1 LRNRGPLYRLRLY
14 RGSRLKPGPLRGGF
28 TRGLTH
34 LQRLGASARRNDL
47 GWPSWF
53 VRSPYKVGRGMYK
66 LPSIDG
72 VLEIENAV
80 STATE
85 ISEESNMVS
94 LATNSSAAMKTE
106 EVSMASNV
114 IEFPKNVT
122 ESYVPAK
129 VSNYVKFGHY
139 GDVKTIK
146 KSGQFY
152 PVFITGLSGNGKTM
166 MIEQVHA
173 DLKKELFRVNIT
185 IETDE
190 DDLIGH
196 YALIDG
202 KTVWQDGPV
211 VMAMER
217 GATLL
222 LDEVDLASNKIMC
235 LQPVL
240 EGNPL
245 LIKKE
250 GRIVRPKAGF
260 SVMATANTKGKG
272 SEDGRFIGT
281 NILNEAFLERFPITV
296 EQEYP
301 SVSVERKIINKLMFS
316 LGCLDEEF
324 SGKLV
329 DWADLIRKTFYDGGC
344 DEIIATRRLVHIVHA
359 FSIFKDRMKAI
370 AMCVARFDD
379 QTKETFMDLYSK
391 LDEKVSMPSDETEE
405 GEDSESTEKEEEEDF
420 KPW

>member
-1 LRNRGPLYRLRLY
+1 MMNMKMTPAKKKFVEIAQAEFGEGETL
-14 RGSRLKPGPLRGGF
+14 SKEQVVDLKEKY
-28 TRGLTH
+28 
-34 LQRLGASARRNDL
+34 SL

-53 VRSPYKVGRGMYK
+53 VRSPFKVDRGMYR
-66 LPSIDG
+66 LPTIDG
-72 VLEIENAV
+72 SLDV
-80 STATE
+80 ATVQSPTNTE
-85 ISEESNMVS
+85 DANMAS
-94 LATNSSAAMKTE
+94 LATNVAAARIETAEM
-106 EVSMASNV
+106 VSNV
-114 IEFPKNVT
+114 VEFPMNT

-129 VSNYVKFGHY
+129 VNGYVKFGHY
-139 GDVKTIK
+139 ADVKTIK

-152 PVFITGLSGNGKTM
+152 PIFITGLSGNGKTM

-173 DLKKELFRVNIT
+173 ELKKELFRVNIT

-196 YALIDG
+196 YALVDG
-202 KTVWQDGPV
+202 RTVWQDGPV
-211 VMAMER
+211 TLAMER

-260 SVMATANTKGKG
+260 TVMATANTKGKG

-301 SVSVERKIINKLMFS
+301 SIAVEKKIIIKLMEN
-316 LGCLDEEF
+316 LGCVDEEYAA
-324 SGKLV
+324 KLV
-329 DWADLIRKTFYDGGC
+329 DWADLIRKTFYDGGV
-344 DEIIATRRLVHIVHA
+344 DEIIATRRLVHIIHA
-359 FSIFKDRMKAI
+359 FAIFKDRMKAI

-379 QTKETFMDLYSK
+379 QTKDTFMDLYSK
-391 LDEKVSMPSDETEE
+391 LDDKVSLPSEETKV
-405 GEDSESTEKEEEEDF
+405 SESTETEEQEEDYSSPF
-420 KPW
+420 

>member
-1 LRNRGPLYRLRLY
+1 MSNL
-14 RGSRLKPGPLRGGF
+14 SEKQ
-28 TRGLTH
+28 TEIVRGLEKGFPDREVTMKQ
-34 LQRLGASARRNDL
+34 LMEWAENEGLSKYAPSFIWKSGNKVRRGVFRIPEIGANVADAKVA
-47 GWPSWF
+47 F
-53 VRSPYKVGRGMYK
+53 VPM
-66 LPSIDG
+66 
-72 VLEIENAV
+72 
-80 STATE
+80 ATE
-85 ISEESNMVS
+85 EKKEVA
-94 LATNSSAAMKTE
+94 LAT
-106 EVSMASNV
+106 NV
-114 IEFPKNVT
+114 IEFPKNET
-122 ESYVPAK
+122 ESYVPTK
-129 VSNYVKFGHY
+129 VGNYVKFGHY
-139 GDVKTIK
+139 ADVKTIK

-173 DLKKELFRVNIT
+173 ELKKELFRVNIT

-211 VMAMER
+211 VLAMER

-250 GRIVRPKAGF
+250 GRIVRPKTGF
-260 SVMATANTKGKG
+260 TVMATANTKGKG

-301 SVSVERKIINKLMFS
+301 SVSVEKKIINKLMTT
-316 LGCLDEEF
+316 LNCLDEEF

-329 DWADLIRKTFYDGGC
+329 DWADLIRKTFYDGGV

-391 LDEKVSMPSDETEE
+391 LDDKVSMPSDEENE
-405 GEDSESTEKEEEEDF
+405 ISESTETEEEKEDF
-420 KPW
+420 SPF

>member
-1 LRNRGPLYRLRLY
+1 MSNLTDKRTEIVKGLEKVFPDREVTMKQLMEWAESEGLSKYAPSFIWKSENKVRRGVFRIPEIN
-14 RGSRLKPGPLRGGF
+14 GNVATDAKV
-28 TRGLTH
+28 
-34 LQRLGASARRNDL
+34 A
-47 GWPSWF
+47 F
-53 VRSPYKVGRGMYK
+53 VPM
-66 LPSIDG
+66 
-72 VLEIENAV
+72 
-80 STATE
+80 ATE
-85 ISEESNMVS
+85 EKKEVA
-94 LATNSSAAMKTE
+94 LAT
-106 EVSMASNV
+106 NV
-114 IEFPKNVT
+114 IEFPKNET
-122 ESYVPAK
+122 ESYVPTK
-129 VSNYVKFGHY
+129 VGNYVKFGHY

-173 DLKKELFRVNIT
+173 ELKKELFRVNIT

-211 VMAMER
+211 VLAMER
-217 GATLL
+217 GGTLL

-250 GRIVRPKAGF
+250 GRIVRPKTGF
-260 SVMATANTKGKG
+260 TVMATANTKGKG

-301 SVSVERKIINKLMFS
+301 SVTVEKKIINKLMTS
-316 LGCLDEEF
+316 LNCLDEEF
-324 SGKLV
+324 SAKLV
-329 DWADLIRKTFYDGGC
+329 DWADLIRKTFYDGGV

-379 QTKETFMDLYSK
+379 QTKDTFMDLYSK
-391 LDEKVSMPSDETEE
+391 LDDKVSMPSDEEE
-405 GEDSESTEKEEEEDF
+405 NEISESTETEEEKEDF
-420 KPW
+420 SPF

>member
-1 LRNRGPLYRLRLY
+1 MNMKMTPAKKKFVEIAQAEFGEGETL
-14 RGSRLKPGPLRGGF
+14 SKEQVVDLKEKY
-28 TRGLTH
+28 
-34 LQRLGASARRNDL
+34 SL

-53 VRSPYKVGRGMYK
+53 VRSPFKVDRGMYR
-66 LPSIDG
+66 LPTIDG
-72 VLEIENAV
+72 SLDV
-80 STATE
+80 ATVQSPTNTE
-85 ISEESNMVS
+85 DANMAS
-94 LATNSSAAMKTE
+94 LATNVAAARIETAEM
-106 EVSMASNV
+106 VSNV
-114 IEFPKNVT
+114 VEFPMNT

-129 VSNYVKFGHY
+129 VNGYVKFGHY
-139 GDVKTIK
+139 ADVKTIK

-152 PVFITGLSGNGKTM
+152 PIFITGLSGNGKTM

-173 DLKKELFRVNIT
+173 ELKKELFRVNIT

-196 YALIDG
+196 YALVDG
-202 KTVWQDGPV
+202 RTVWQDGPV
-211 VMAMER
+211 TLAMER

-260 SVMATANTKGKG
+260 TVMATANTKGKG

-301 SVSVERKIINKLMFS
+301 SIAVEKKIIIKLMEN
-316 LGCLDEEF
+316 LGCVDEEYAA
-324 SGKLV
+324 KLV
-329 DWADLIRKTFYDGGC
+329 DWADLIRKTFYDGGV
-344 DEIIATRRLVHIVHA
+344 DEIIATRRLVHIIHA
-359 FSIFKDRMKAI
+359 FAIFKDRMKAI

-379 QTKETFMDLYSK
+379 QTKDTFMDLYSK
-391 LDEKVSMPSDETEE
+391 LDDKVSLPSEETEV
-405 GEDSESTEKEEEEDF
+405 SESTETKEKEEDF
-420 KPW
+420 NTPF

>member
-1 LRNRGPLYRLRLY
+1 MMNVNMTPAKKKFVEVAQAEFGE
-14 RGSRLKPGPLRGGF
+14 
-28 TRGLTH
+28 
-34 LQRLGASARRNDL
+34 GAVLSKEQVVDVKEKNSL

-53 VRSPYKVGRGMYK
+53 VRSPYKVARGMYK
-66 LPSIDG
+66 LPTMDGNLDIDVSIP
-72 VLEIENAV
+72 AV
-80 STATE
+80 SESVVAEDAT
-85 ISEESNMVS
+85 VS
-94 LATNSSAAMKTE
+94 LATHATAARVESAEMVT
-106 EVSMASNV
+106 NV
-114 IEFPKNVT
+114 IEFPKNAS
-122 ESYVPAK
+122 ESYVPSK
-129 VSNYVKFGHY
+129 VDGYVKFGHY
-139 GDVKTIK
+139 SDVKTIK
-146 KSGQFY
+146 KSGNFY
-152 PVFITGLSGNGKTM
+152 PIFITGLSGNGKTM
-166 MIEQVHA
+166 MIEQIHA
-173 DLKKELFRVNIT
+173 ELKKELFRVNIT

-196 YALIDG
+196 YALVDG
-202 KTVWQDGPV
+202 RTVWQDGPV
-211 VMAMER
+211 TMAMER

-260 SVMATANTKGKG
+260 TVMATANTKGKG

-281 NILNEAFLERFPITV
+281 NILNEAFLERFPITM

-301 SVSVERKIINKLMFS
+301 SISVEKKIVTKLMTN
-316 LGCLDEEF
+316 LGCLDEEYA
-324 SGKLV
+324 GKLV
-329 DWADLIRKTFYDGGC
+329 DWADLIRKTFYDGGV

-391 LDEKVSMPSDETEE
+391 LDEKVSMPSEDEEE
-405 GEDSESTEKEEEEDF
+405 TVLDTAEEKEEDHSPF
-420 KPW
+420 

>member
-1 LRNRGPLYRLRLY
+1 MSNL
-14 RGSRLKPGPLRGGF
+14 SEKQ
-28 TRGLTH
+28 TEIVRGLEKGFPDREVTMKQ
-34 LQRLGASARRNDL
+34 LMEWAENEGFSKYAPSFIWKSGNKVRRGVFRIPEIGANVADAKVA
-47 GWPSWF
+47 F
-53 VRSPYKVGRGMYK
+53 VPM
-66 LPSIDG
+66 
-72 VLEIENAV
+72 
-80 STATE
+80 ATE
-85 ISEESNMVS
+85 EKKEVA
-94 LATNSSAAMKTE
+94 LAT
-106 EVSMASNV
+106 NV
-114 IEFPKNVT
+114 IEFPKNET

-129 VSNYVKFGHY
+129 VGNYVKFGHY
-139 GDVKTIK
+139 ADVKTIK

-152 PVFITGLSGNGKTM
+152 PIFITGLSGNGKTM

-260 SVMATANTKGKG
+260 TVMATANTKGKG

-301 SVSVERKIINKLMFS
+301 SVSVEKKIINKLMFS

-329 DWADLIRKTFYDGGC
+329 DWADLIRKTFYDGGV

-379 QTKETFMDLYSK
+379 QTKDTFMDLYSK
-391 LDEKVSMPSDETEE
+391 LDDKVSMPSDETEAE
-405 GEDSESTEKEEEEDF
+405 EAHRMLDEEDEDF
-420 KPW
+420 KPF

>member
-1 LRNRGPLYRLRLY
+1 MSNL
-14 RGSRLKPGPLRGGF
+14 SEKQ
-28 TRGLTH
+28 TEIVRGLEKGFPDREVTMKQ
-34 LQRLGASARRNDL
+34 LMEWAENEGFSKYAPSFIWKSGNKVRRGVFRIPEIGANVADAKVA
-47 GWPSWF
+47 F
-53 VRSPYKVGRGMYK
+53 VSM
-66 LPSIDG
+66 
-72 VLEIENAV
+72 
-80 STATE
+80 ATE
-85 ISEESNMVS
+85 E
-94 LATNSSAAMKTE
+94 KK
-106 EVSMASNV
+106 EVALASNV
-114 IEFPKNVT
+114 IEFPKNET
-122 ESYVPAK
+122 ESYVPTR
-129 VSNYVKFGHY
+129 VGNYVKFGHY
-139 GDVKTIK
+139 ADVKTIK

-173 DLKKELFRVNIT
+173 ELKKELFRVNIT

-211 VMAMER
+211 VLAMER

-250 GRIVRPKAGF
+250 GRIVRPKTGF
-260 SVMATANTKGKG
+260 TVMATANTKGKG

-301 SVSVERKIINKLMFS
+301 SVSVEKKIINKLMTT
-316 LGCLDEEF
+316 LNCLDEEF

-329 DWADLIRKTFYDGGC
+329 DWADLIRKTFYDGGV

-391 LDEKVSMPSDETEE
+391 LDDKVSMPSDEEE
-405 GEDSESTEKEEEEDF
+405 GETVLETAEAEEETEDF
-420 KPW
+420 KPF

>member
-1 LRNRGPLYRLRLY
+1 MMNVKMTPARKNFVELAQTEFGEGGIL
-14 RGSRLKPGPLRGGF
+14 SRSDVFKLSKE
-28 TRGLTH
+28 TH
-34 LQRLGASARRNDL
+34 NI

-53 VRSPYKVGRGMYK
+53 LRSPYKIGKGMFK
-66 LPSIDG
+66 LPSPDG
-72 VLEIENAV
+72 ILDIEDT
-80 STATE
+80 SE
-85 ISEESNMVS
+85 ISEESSIVS
-94 LATNSSAAMKTE
+94 LATNSTAAMKTE
-106 EVSMASNV
+106 EVSMATNV
-114 IEFPKNVT
+114 IEFPNTDK
-122 ESYVPAK
+122 ESYVPSR
-129 VSNYVKFGHY
+129 VREYVKFGHY

-173 DLKKELFRVNIT
+173 ELKKELFRVNIT

-196 YALIDG
+196 YALVDG

-211 VMAMER
+211 TMAMER

-250 GRIVRPKAGF
+250 GRIVRPKEGF
-260 SVMATANTKGKG
+260 TVMATANTKGKG

-301 SVSVERKIINKLMFS
+301 SVSVERKIIIKLMES
-316 LGCLDEEF
+316 LGCEDSEF
-324 SGKLV
+324 AGKLV
-329 DWADLIRKTFYDGGC
+329 DWADLIRKTFYDGGV
-344 DEIIATRRLVHIVHA
+344 DEIIATRRLVHIIHA

-379 QTKETFMDLYSK
+379 QTKDTFMDLYSK
-391 LDEKVSMPSDETEE
+391 LDEKVSLPSDEEE
-405 GEDSESTEKEEEEDF
+405 TVLDTAEEVEEETHQPF
-420 KPW
+420 

>member
-1 LRNRGPLYRLRLY
+1 MSNLTDKRTEIVKGLEKVFPDREVTMKQLMEWAESEGLSKYAPSFIWEAENKVRRGVYRIPEIN
-14 RGSRLKPGPLRGGF
+14 GNVATDAKV
-28 TRGLTH
+28 
-34 LQRLGASARRNDL
+34 A
-47 GWPSWF
+47 F
-53 VRSPYKVGRGMYK
+53 VPM
-66 LPSIDG
+66 
-72 VLEIENAV
+72 
-80 STATE
+80 ATE
-85 ISEESNMVS
+85 EKKEVA
-94 LATNSSAAMKTE
+94 LAT
-106 EVSMASNV
+106 NV
-114 IEFPKNVT
+114 IEFPKNET
-122 ESYVPAK
+122 ESYVPTK
-129 VSNYVKFGHY
+129 VGNYVKFGHY

-173 DLKKELFRVNIT
+173 ELKKELFRVNIT

-211 VMAMER
+211 VLAMER
-217 GATLL
+217 GGTLL

-260 SVMATANTKGKG
+260 TVMATANTKGKG

-301 SVSVERKIINKLMFS
+301 SVTVEKKIINKLMTS
-316 LGCLDEEF
+316 LNCLDEEF
-324 SGKLV
+324 SAKLV
-329 DWADLIRKTFYDGGC
+329 DWADLIRKTFYDGGV

-379 QTKETFMDLYSK
+379 QTKDTFMDLYSK
-391 LDEKVSMPSDETEE
+391 LDDKVSMPSDEEE
-405 GEDSESTEKEEEEDF
+405 NEISESTETEEEKEDF
-420 KPW
+420 SPF

>member
-1 LRNRGPLYRLRLY
+1 MMNVKMTPARKNFVELAQTEFGEGGIL
-14 RGSRLKPGPLRGGF
+14 SRSDVFKLSKE
-28 TRGLTH
+28 TH
-34 LQRLGASARRNDL
+34 NI

-53 VRSPYKVGRGMYK
+53 LRSPYKIGKGMFK
-66 LPSIDG
+66 LPSPDG
-72 VLEIENAV
+72 ILDIEDT
-80 STATE
+80 SE
-85 ISEESNMVS
+85 ISEESSIVS
-94 LATNSSAAMKTE
+94 LATNSTAAMKTE
-106 EVSMASNV
+106 EVSMATNV
-114 IEFPKNVT
+114 IEFPNTDK
-122 ESYVPAK
+122 ESYVPSR
-129 VSNYVKFGHY
+129 VREYVKFGHY

-173 DLKKELFRVNIT
+173 ELKKELFRVNIT

-196 YALIDG
+196 YALVDG

-211 VMAMER
+211 TMAMER

-250 GRIVRPKAGF
+250 GRIVRPKEGF
-260 SVMATANTKGKG
+260 TVMATANTKGKG

-301 SVSVERKIINKLMFS
+301 SVSVERKIIIKLMES
-316 LGCLDEEF
+316 LGCEDSEF
-324 SGKLV
+324 AGKLV
-329 DWADLIRKTFYDGGC
+329 DWADLIRKTFYDGGV
-344 DEIIATRRLVHIVHA
+344 DEIIATRRLVHIVQA
-359 FSIFKDRMKAI
+359 FTIFNDRMKSI

-379 QTKETFMDLYSK
+379 QTKDTFMDLYSK
-391 LDEKVSMPSDETEE
+391 LDDKVSMPSEE
-405 GEDSESTEKEEEEDF
+405 GESSETTEEEKEEDLRPF
-420 KPW
+420 